1 MISNSQFSEHGFLS
15 VNRKSTPGAFLVNID
30 CVNSNLKLILTIVN
44 CSFHHNMVS
53 ATWVNISE
61 ISNCSLL
68 SLSNYV
74 DTGNIISCD
83 DCSFHNNISPKHSV
97 FYISFHPIMWI
108 DFYIHLK
115 PSSIPTVQFSN
126 VSFHHN
132 SAPHSILHIDCIH
145 NVIFTNC
152 VVASNLGT
160 GIFARKS
167 IITFQGNNTLVN
179 NSGIDGG
186 AIALQQS

>member
-1 MISNSQFSEHGFLS
+1 
-15 VNRKSTPGAFLVNID
+15 
-30 CVNSNLKLILTIVN
+30 
-44 CSFHHNMVS
+44 
-53 ATWVNISE
+53 
-61 ISNCSLL
+61 
-68 SLSNYV
+68 
-74 DTGNIISCD
+74 
-83 DCSFHNNISPKHSV
+83 
-97 FYISFHPIMWI
+97 MWI
-108 DFYIHLK
+108 DFYFHLK

-186 AIALQQS
+186 AIALQQSYISLRPRTHLHLFSNRAKCYGGGIFQDGPLITVVGLAWFGVAHFTDDIDAVLGVCTIQLYGWNGNVS